1 MRIRILWL
9 LLGLCILKGERVA
22 SSVVFPRDIPLT
34 PKPWHVEQTNQPKV
48 GSVRAEL
55 IRQWDKRTLSQSPAP
70 YLLATSCLMAGR
82 VATSEPARR
91 ALYFWRHAG
100 PMVVHYK
107 FTEWWL
113 GKSEAPLE
121 RRNHVYGKLHDRYSE
136 PSLQII
142 LHLKGLYVKIG
153 QIMSSRPD
161 FVPEQYVRLFAT
173 VQDSIPQWPVSQ
185 VRDIISQSFRSEFGL
200 EWDDVFESMDPVALG
215 SASIGQVHRA
225 VLKDSW
231 AEPYQR
237 DKTVAVKVMH
247 PGAKQRFSHDFVVF
261 RWLCRLALPGW
272 SGFLVEL
279 ERQIMTEFDYRD
291 EAVSLQD
298 VRQNMMQSP
307 YKSRV
312 AVPEPFKSLCSKYVL
327 VMEMLP
333 GKKLAEAVEDN
344 LALAFGGDRALAST
358 FLAAKQE
365 EILFGSDS
373 SRTDS
378 ILASCSL
385 LVKVRLFLFHQKY
398 KRFVDLLVDVHGHQ
412 IFLDGCFN
420 GDSHPG
426 NCLDCGDGRLG
437 LIDYGQTRRLGDND
451 RLALSEVIVA
461 LGKGSNTTAIADSM
475 RKLGFTTNTNDDLMM
490 SKYATIFFDCDTESK
505 RLGFATPQ
513 QYFAS
518 LMNANALVTIPD
530 AAGTYHIT

>member
-1 MRIRILWL
+1 M
-9 LLGLCILKGERVA
+9 
-22 SSVVFPRDIPLT
+22 
-34 PKPWHVEQTNQPKV
+34 
-48 GSVRAEL
+48 
-55 IRQWDKRTLSQSPAP
+55 
-70 YLLATSCLMAGR
+70 
-82 VATSEPARR
+82 SEPARR
-91 ALYFWRHAG
+91 AMYFWRHAG

-121 RRNHVYGKLHDRYSE
+121 RRNLVYGKLHERYAE
-136 PSLQII
+136 PSLEII

-231 AEPYQR
+231 VEPDQR
-237 DKTVAVKVMH
+237 GKTVAVKVMH

-272 SGFLVEL
+272 NGFLNEL

-327 VMEMLP
+327 IMDMLP

-344 LALAFGGDRALAST
+344 LALAFGGDRFLAST

-398 KRFVDLLVDVHGHQ
+398 KRFVDLLVEVHGHQ

-426 NCLDCGDGRLG
+426 NCMDCGDGRLG
-437 LIDYGQTRRLGDND
+437 LIDFGQTRRLGDND

-475 RKLGFTTNTNDDLMM
+475 RKLGFATNTNDDEMM

-505 RLGFATPQ
+505 KLGFATPQ

-518 LMNANALVTIPD
+518 LMKANALVTIPD
-530 AAGTYHIT
+530 AAGTYHITQMSRGVCACFSLFSQILL

>member
-1 MRIRILWL
+1 M
-9 LLGLCILKGERVA
+9 
-22 SSVVFPRDIPLT
+22 
-34 PKPWHVEQTNQPKV
+34 
-48 GSVRAEL
+48 
-55 IRQWDKRTLSQSPAP
+55 
-70 YLLATSCLMAGR
+70 
-82 VATSEPARR
+82 SEPARR
-91 ALYFWRHAG
+91 AVYFWRHAG

-113 GKSEAPLE
+113 EKSEAPLE
-121 RRNHVYGKLHDRYSE
+121 RRNLVYGKLHDRYSE
-136 PSLQII
+136 PSLEII

-231 AEPYQR
+231 AESDQR

-272 SGFLVEL
+272 NGFLNEL

-291 EAVSLQD
+291 EAIALQD
-298 VRQNMMQSP
+298 VRQNMMESP

-333 GKKLAEAVEDN
+333 GKKLSEAVEDN

-373 SRTDS
+373 STTDS

-398 KRFVDLLVDVHGHQ
+398 KGFVNLLVDVHGHQ

-426 NCLDCGDGRLG
+426 NCMDCGDGRLG

-461 LGKGSNTTAIADSM
+461 LGKGSNATAIAESM
-475 RKLGFTTNTNDDLMM
+475 RNLGFATNTNDDDEMM

-530 AAGTYHIT
+530 AAGTYYITWTSRRACPCFSF